1 MLKINKNSALV
12 LAKSGNKHYTCASEM
27 LPDKSVSEGG
37 IGFWHYLHESKQ
49 IKSERTDPEGK
60 KLTGIPAG
68 FV

>member
-1 MLKINKNSALV
+1 MLKINKKTSFW
-12 LAKSGNKHYTCASEM
+12 LAIFGNKYYNQSRKM
-27 LPDKSVSEGG
+27 LPDKTVSGGG